1 MSTRMNAHLLDH
13 VRVLIIED
21 DNALASLL
29 ADLVTEHGATLR
41 IAASATEARM
51 LLSRMLPDIILLD
64 LLLPDSSGLSFLA
77 QIRSSRRTDMIPVIV
92 ITGYYYDDLRADTL
106 EAGADYILPK
116 PFSLRELVAVIHQRV
131 LARRRIKPVLP
142 AGPTAQVEHG
152 DAERFLKQ
160 VSTWIEL
167 HFMIQGI
174 TVDRAA
180 RELGMSE
187 AVLQR
192 RCNLHLGCSFI
203 VYLNNWRLARAH
215 DLILAGSYN
224 MAEIAYRTGFG
235 GPSYFTTCFR
245 RRYGITPKH
254 LSLQIRHQ
262 QRRAH

>member
-1 MSTRMNAHLLDH
+1 MARQTNAHLLDH

-21 DNALASLL
+21 DEALAALL
-29 ADLVTEHGATLR
+29 ADVVTDHGATPR
-41 IAASATEARM
+41 IAGTATEARM

-64 LLLPDSSGLSFLA
+64 LFLPDANGLALLA

-92 ITGYYYDDLRADTL
+92 ISGYCFDDMRADTV
-106 EAGADYILPK
+106 ETGADYILPK

-131 LARRRIKPVLP
+131 LARRRVKPVLA
-142 AGPTAQVEHG
+142 AGPTAQIDHG
-152 DAERFLKQ
+152 DAERFLTQ
-160 VSTWIEL
+160 FSSWIEN
-167 HFMIQGI
+167 HYMIAGI

-215 DLILAGSYN
+215 DLILGGSYN
-224 MAEIAYRTGFG
+224 MAEIAYRIGFG
-235 GPSYFTTCFR
+235 GPSYFTSCFR

-254 LSLQIRHQ
+254 LSLQIRQ